1 MKSRRRQGGGVREDR
16 YELTKGGRKEA
27 WNKVTGKKEA
37 RKKDE
42 DFFNEGKCEG
52 WMKKGGG

>member
-1 MKSRRRQGGGVREDR
+1 MKSRRRQGRGVREDR

-42 DFFNEGKCEG
+42 DFFLTRGNVRDG
-52 WMKKGGG
+52 

>member
-1 MKSRRRQGGGVREDR
+1 MREDR

-37 RKKDE
+37 RNKDE
-42 DFFNEGKCEG
+42 EFFFFFNEGKCEG